1 MICEITA
8 WSSTRSDVA
17 SQRTQRRNSVVNC
30 QLIYIILL
38 FLSLVFIGILL
49 GLLIGKVVFNEEI
62 RDQPSANWGGTVTQ
76 GGVEKPVL
84 EAIVDMMNPD
94 NIKENLRYFRIVIT
108 LSKFS
113 C

>member
-1 MICEITA
+1 M
-8 WSSTRSDVA
+8 V
-17 SQRTQRRNSVVNC
+17 
-30 QLIYIILL
+30 
-38 FLSLVFIGILL
+38 L
-49 GLLIGKVVFNEEI
+49 GLLIGKVVFNEETGG
-62 RDQPSANWGGTVTQ
+62 QPSANWGGTVTQ

-94 NIKENLRYFRIVIT
+94 NIKENLRYFRMIIT